1 MLFDRAM
8 LNRLYRYAYTLSGEE
23 TPAYDLLQ
31 DTVERCLSRPPGE
44 LACPEA
50 YARRVM
56 RNRHID
62 IRRRVRASPEQLDE
76 QGDVEL
82 LAIDTHCLEQLVIT
96 RDRLARVWSRLDT
109 MEREILYFWAVE
121 GMTAAEI
128 ASALGSRRGT
138 VLSRLHRLRVRLRAD
153 PHLDDG
159 DGSETGGP
167 R

>member
-1 MLFDRAM
+1 MLFDRAT

-23 TPAYDLLQ
+23 SSAYDLLQ
-31 DTVERCLSRPPGE
+31 DTVERCLKCPPGE

-50 YARRVM
+50 FARRVM

-62 IRRRVRASPEQLDE
+62 LMRRAKASPEHPGD

-82 LAIDTHCLEQLVIT
+82 LAIDTHCLEQLMIT
-96 RDRLARVWSRLDT
+96 RDRLERAWSLLDAF
-109 MEREILYFWAVE
+109 EREILYFWAIE

-153 PHLDDG
+153 MDDDAVAEEG
-159 DGSETGGP
+159 RP
-167 R
+167 Q